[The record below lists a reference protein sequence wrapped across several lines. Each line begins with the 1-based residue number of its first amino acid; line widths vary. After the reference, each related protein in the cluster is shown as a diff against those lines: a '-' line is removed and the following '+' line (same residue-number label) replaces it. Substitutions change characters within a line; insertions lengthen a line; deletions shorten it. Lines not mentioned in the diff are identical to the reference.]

1 MCGEERKEGGTQ
13 ENECKTEPLAP
24 QKGERGSAA
33 HLQACISP
41 VGKVNPATLLSSVGK
56 DLSGGD
62 SGPVFLHA
70 CMTYMCVQSV
80 LTGGR
85 VEKPEKEARRVF

>member
-1 MCGEERKEGGTQ
+1 MQNRASCSSEGRAG
-13 ENECKTEPLAP
+13 L
-24 QKGERGSAA
+24 AA

-56 DLSGGD
+56 DLSGD
-62 SGPVFLHA
+62 SGPVCLRA
-70 CMTYMCVQSV
+70 CMRYMCVQGV

-85 VEKPEKEARRVF
+85 VEKPEKEAGRVF

>member
-1 MCGEERKEGGTQ
+1 MCGEERKEGGTR

-33 HLQACISP
+33 HLQTCSSP

-56 DLSGGD
+56 DLSGD
-62 SGPVFLHA
+62 SGPVCLRA
-70 CMTYMCVQSV
+70 CMTYMYMQAV

-85 VEKPEKEARRVF
+85 VEKPEKEASRVF